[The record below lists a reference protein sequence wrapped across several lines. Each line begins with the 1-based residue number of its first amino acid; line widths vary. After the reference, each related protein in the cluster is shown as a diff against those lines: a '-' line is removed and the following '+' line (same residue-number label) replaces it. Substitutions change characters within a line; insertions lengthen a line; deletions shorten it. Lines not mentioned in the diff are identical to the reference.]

1 MMGNESLVAD
11 PKAKRKT
18 GQPSESAPAMD
29 GPYKKSKAKREPEF
43 VCLLIRKEG
52 CGAEGET

>member
-1 MMGNESLVAD
+1 MGNESLVAD